1 MSIMDNA
8 NLLAALPEIVLLV
21 GACVVIMADV
31 LQSETRR
38 ISIDRLALGVLLFP
52 LLATLWQWDW
62 PAQYAFSGMYVL
74 DDFSKLLKL
83 CSYGAVAVT
92 IVYARRYDFDRGLR
106 RGEFYG
112 LALFALLGQMVM
124 ISASSMLSIYMGLE
138 MMSLSF
144 YAMCGLRQDTNRP
157 VEAAMKYFVLGA
169 LASGFL
175 LYGMS
180 MLYGAAGDLS
190 LAGVARAFDDAQTNS
205 AVLTF
210 GTVFIVAGLAFKLG
224 AVPFHMWLPDVYH
237 GAPTTVTL
245 FIAGASKLASFAIAF
260 RLLVE
265 ALLSVAVDWQ
275 QMLVVL
281 TVLSLAIG
289 NVVAIA
295 QTNFKRMLAYS
306 TISHVGFVLM
316 GLLSGVVPGREDL
329 AAEAYSSALFYML
342 IYVLTTLGT
351 FGMIQLLARK
361 GFECEEIADL
371 RGLNRRSPLMAGVLL
386 VLMFSLTGIPPTAG
400 FVAKLAV
407 LEAAVDAGHVWLAVF
422 AVMMSLVGAFY
433 YIRVVKVAYF
443 EEPVGNEPVLVDP
456 SARVLFGLNGAA
468 VLLLGIV
475 PDGLIAVCLEVIRQ
489 ALAT

>member
-1 MSIMDNA
+1 MSTMDNT

-21 GACVVIMADV
+21 GACLVIMADV

-52 LLATLWQWDW
+52 FVATLWQYDW

-74 DDFSKLLKL
+74 DDFAKLLKM
-83 CSYGAVAVT
+83 CSYVAVAAT
-92 IVYARRYDFDRGLR
+92 IVYARRYDLDRGLR

-124 ISASSMLSIYMGLE
+124 ISASSMLTIYMGLE

-144 YAMCGLRQDTNRP
+144 YAMCGMRQDTNRP

-190 LAGVARAFDDAQTNS
+190 LAGVARAFDGAQTNS

-210 GTVFIVAGLAFKLG
+210 GTVFVVAGLAFKLG

-237 GAPTTVTL
+237 GAPTSVTL

-265 ALLSVAVDWQ
+265 ALTSVAVDWQ
-275 QMLVVL
+275 QMLMVL
-281 TVLSLAIG
+281 SVLSLAIG
-289 NVVAIA
+289 NVVALA
-295 QTNFKRMLAYS
+295 QSNFKRMLAYS

-316 GLLSGVVPGREDL
+316 GLLSGVVPGREGL
-329 AAEAYSSALFYML
+329 AEEAYSSALFYML
-342 IYVLTTLGT
+342 VYVLTTLGT
-351 FGMIQLLARK
+351 FGVIQVLARK

-400 FVAKLAV
+400 FVAKLTV

-443 EEPVGNEPVLVDP
+443 EEPVGDDPVVVAP
-456 SARVLFGLNGAA
+456 EARLLFGLNGAA

-475 PDGLIAVCLEVIRQ
+475 PGGLIALCLEVIRQ

>member
-1 MSIMDNA
+1 
-8 NLLAALPEIVLLV
+8 
-21 GACVVIMADV
+21 
-31 LQSETRR
+31 
-38 ISIDRLALGVLLFP
+38 
-52 LLATLWQWDW
+52 
-62 PAQYAFSGMYVL
+62 
-74 DDFSKLLKL
+74 
-83 CSYGAVAVT
+83 
-92 IVYARRYDFDRGLR
+92 
-106 RGEFYG
+106 
-112 LALFALLGQMVM
+112 MVM

>member
-1 MSIMDNA
+1 MSIMDNT
-8 NLLAALPEIVLLV
+8 NLLAALPEMALLV

-31 LQSETRR
+31 LQSENRR
-38 ISIDRLALGVLLFP
+38 ISIDRLALGALLFP
-52 LLATLWQWDW
+52 FIATLWQYDW

-83 CSYGAVAVT
+83 CSYGAVAAT

-124 ISASSMLSIYMGLE
+124 ISASSMLTIYMGLE

-169 LASGFL
+169 LSSGFL

-190 LAGVARAFDDAQTNS
+190 LEAVARAFDDAHTNS
-205 AVLTF
+205 AVMTF

-224 AVPFHMWLPDVYH
+224 AVPFHMWVPDVYH

-245 FIAGASKLASFAIAF
+245 FIAGASKLASFAIVF

-265 ALLSVAVDWQ
+265 ALLAVAVDWQ
-275 QMLVVL
+275 QMLIVL
-281 TVLSLAIG
+281 SVLSLAIG
-289 NVVAIA
+289 NIVALS
-295 QTNFKRMLAYS
+295 QSNFKRMLAYS
-306 TISHVGFVLM
+306 TISHVGFVLL
-316 GLLSGVVPGREDL
+316 GLLSGVVPGREGL

-351 FGMIQLLARK
+351 FGLIQILARK

-371 RGLNRRSPLMAGVLL
+371 RGLNRRSPLLAGVLL

-400 FVAKLAV
+400 FVAKLTV
-407 LEAAVDAGHVWLAVF
+407 LEAVVDAGHVWLAVF

-443 EEPVGNEPVLVDP
+443 DEPVGNEPLVVATE
-456 SARVLFGLNGAA
+456 ARVLFGLNGAA

-475 PDGLIAVCLEVIRQ
+475 PGGLIAVCLEVIRQ
-489 ALAT
+489 AMAT

>member
-1 MSIMDNA
+1 MSIMDNT

-342 IYVLTTLGT
+342 VYVLTTLGT

>member
-1 MSIMDNA
+1 MSIMDNT